1 MRRDDPGLDAG
12 RAWGARQAT
21 VVGGAEWR
29 PGVPVLPPEPHR
41 GVLTSG
47 AADQLAALAAR
58 AAHAPV
64 GLIHF
69 VQGGRLR
76 LYGGWGLSGSWD
88 AVADAPAEES
98 LAGLVLSSDAP
109 VLVTDVASDDRVLRR
124 RRCGGSSGSGPI
136 WAIPYATS
144 TAPCSASAAC
154 ATTTRATGPP
164 TKWPRS
170 PRRPRCAPC

>member
-29 PGVPVLPPEPHR
+29 PGVPVLLPEPHR

-109 VLVTDVASDDRVLRR
+109 VLVTDVASDDRVPPAAPLRR
-124 RRCGGSSGSGPI
+124 LERV
-136 WAIPYATS
+136 
-144 TAPCSASAAC
+144 
-154 ATTTRATGPP
+154 RAYLGHPVRDQHGAVLGICCVCDHNPRDWTGDEV
-164 TKWPRS
+164 
-170 PRRPRCAPC
+170 A